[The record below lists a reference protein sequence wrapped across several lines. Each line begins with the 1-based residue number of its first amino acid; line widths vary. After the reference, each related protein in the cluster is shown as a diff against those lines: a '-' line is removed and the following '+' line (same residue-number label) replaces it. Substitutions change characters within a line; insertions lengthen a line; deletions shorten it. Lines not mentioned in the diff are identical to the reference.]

1 MVRGLFGPNS
11 VLGYLPTGSVSSPTR
26 FGLKRGNLQPMSRR
40 NVIQRTFDEF
50 GRSLGGSKKSGS
62 WYVTGPDAIAVLN
75 LQKSQYGPHY
85 YLNVGLWFLGL
96 GAATNPKPTHC
107 HVQSRLEAL
116 VPAEHRRNLEALL
129 DLDQVVD
136 DEERRTELLGVLAV
150 QLEPL
155 VQAGTSFDGLATEAG
170 QRLLMKSLI
179 DGDGQ
184 RFLSTRAAGS

>member
-1 MVRGLFGPNS
+1 
-11 VLGYLPTGSVSSPTR
+11 
-26 FGLKRGNLQPMSRR
+26 MSTR

-62 WYVTGPDAIAVLN
+62 WYITGPDAIAVLN
-75 LQKSQYGPHY
+75 LQKSQYGPRY
-85 YLNVGLWFLGL
+85 YLNVGLWFLVL
-96 GAATNPKPTHC
+96 GAEANPKLTHC
-107 HVQSRLEAL
+107 HVQGRLEAL
-116 VPAEHRRNLEALL
+116 VPADHRGNLETLL

-136 DEERRTELLGVLAV
+136 DEERRTELLGVLAL

-155 VQAGTSFDGLATEAG
+155 IEAGTSFDGLATEAG

-184 RFLSTRAAGS
+184 RFLATRVAGS